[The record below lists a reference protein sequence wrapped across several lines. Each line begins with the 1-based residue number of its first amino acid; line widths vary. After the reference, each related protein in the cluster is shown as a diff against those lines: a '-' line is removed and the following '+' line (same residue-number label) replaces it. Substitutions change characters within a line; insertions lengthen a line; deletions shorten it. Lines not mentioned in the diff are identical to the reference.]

1 MILVCLRNSTQLKGD
16 FRPFEY
22 GISKTIFAK
31 DFSLRIFGKPEA
43 RTILHLQLFLDLLTS
58 CLFTWTTYLEAQ

>member
-31 DFSLRIFGKPEA
+31 DFSLRIFGKPELKI
-43 RTILHLQLFLDLLTS
+43 TLSFPQS
-58 CLFTWTTYLEAQ
+58 TYNPTFAIIS